1 MSHGQ
6 HTQTANTTGPLILFL
21 LALFPEHTWPHWS
34 AGTATAAASE
44 QFCWCASGAQNSRTA
59 TILDEHSV
67 SVYSNDGSNSSVEG
81 KSGDG
86 SSDKWW
92 AQRQLREACRQQ
104 LLTAAAAAAKRV
116 AAGRSVLAGY
126 NLLIRQHR
134 THCRCC

>member
-6 HTQTANTTGPLILFL
+6 QQHT
-21 LALFPEHTWPHWS
+21 HTDCKHKWTFNFVFAGTVSRAHMAS
-34 AGTATAAASE
+34 AGAATAASE
-44 QFCWCASGAQNSRTA
+44 QFCCCAHCRTA

-86 SSDKWW
+86 CSDKLW

-104 LLTAAAAAAKRV
+104 LLTEAAAAKRV
-116 AAGRSVLAGY
+116 AAGRSVLARY
-126 NLLIRQHR
+126 NLLIREAQHR